1 MFPKKKEGKTIL
13 ECVSC
18 GYTIGGSSEQ
28 ANLYRLS
35 TRITHSEKE
44 KIVVID
50 ESKLPRVL
58 PVTKEV
64 ICPKC
69 GHEEA
74 YYWLMQ
80 TRRADEPPT
89 RFFKCRRCGHVWR
102 EYA

>member
-1 MFPKKKEGKTIL
+1 MLPKKKNDKTIL

-18 GYTIGGSSEQ
+18 GYSLETSNVQ
-28 ANLYRLS
+28 TNLYRIS
-35 TRITHSEKE
+35 RKITHTERE
-44 KIVVID
+44 RIVVVD

-69 GHEEA
+69 GYEEA

-89 RFFKCRRCGHVWR
+89 RFFKCRRCGYVWR